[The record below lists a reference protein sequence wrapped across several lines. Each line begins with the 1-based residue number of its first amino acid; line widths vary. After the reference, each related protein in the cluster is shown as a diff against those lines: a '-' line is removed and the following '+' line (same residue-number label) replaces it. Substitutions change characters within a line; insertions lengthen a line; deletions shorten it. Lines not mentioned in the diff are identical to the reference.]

1 MSDALRKAAQAALK
15 ALDLMGDSPDRYV
28 DPGTWRAVKAEEACT
43 ALRAALSAP
52 PPVVPAAPRPVAYL
66 MREAAGRIE
75 LWLMVQDQQGALKPL
90 GDTGP
95 IRVPDDWREA
105 VQKHE
110 AQAAAPQA
118 PTQREGD

>member
-1 MSDALRKAAQAALK
+1 MSDILRDLLEADARGVCPPQNWTSRAA
-15 ALDLMGDSPDRYV
+15 DEITR
-28 DPGTWRAVKAEEACT
+28 
-43 ALRAALSAP
+43 LRAALSAP